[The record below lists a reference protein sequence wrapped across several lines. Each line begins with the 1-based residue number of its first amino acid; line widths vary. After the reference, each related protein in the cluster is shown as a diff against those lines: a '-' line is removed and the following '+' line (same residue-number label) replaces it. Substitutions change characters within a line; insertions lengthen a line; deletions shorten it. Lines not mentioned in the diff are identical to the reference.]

1 MGISRRLIRRLERDA
16 RGGLDSF
23 ELLDGGRYHFDPPE
37 VHKELF
43 SHALDL
49 QLGRVGEPPE
59 IYRKICEAKDPAAV
73 LERLA
78 PDNPEHAF
86 VNPAALYDREV
97 LVNERRLV
105 PLAAGPPEDLSE
117 P

>member
-1 MGISRRLIRRLERDA
+1 MIRRLERDA
-16 RGGLDSF
+16 RGSLDSF
-23 ELLDGGRYHFDPPE
+23 ELLDGGRYFFDPLE

-43 SHALDL
+43 LCGHDL
-49 QLGRVGEPPE
+49 QLGRVERWAEPPE
-59 IYRKICEAKDPAAV
+59 IFRKICEAKDPAAV

-86 VNPAALYDREV
+86 VDPAALYDREV

-105 PLAAGPPEDLSE
+105 PLAVDPPEDLSE